1 MNIGVVFAGGTG
13 TRMHS
18 KDKPK
23 QFLSIYGKPVII
35 HTLEHFENCSDID
48 SVVISCIKEW
58 IPYLQGL
65 IFQYRIQKVK
75 RIVPGGETGQLSI
88 YNALVAAEDIVKE
101 SGDTKRSIA
110 LIHDGVR
117 PLISPELLT
126 QNIECVKKFG
136 SAITTGVV
144 KETIVVVS
152 RQEEIDSI
160 PNRSD
165 CRVAKAPESFWL
177 DEILSAERQAIAEGN
192 TSAYDSCCLM
202 SQYGY
207 KLHMIEGPIENI
219 KITTP
224 DDIYVMRAHLEKK
237 ENAQLYGF

>member
-1 MNIGVVFAGGTG
+1 MNIGVVFAGGIG

-18 KDKPK
+18 MDKPK
-23 QFLSIYGKPVII
+23 QFLAIYGKPVII
-35 HTLEHFENCSDID
+35 HTLEHFENCPDMDAVS
-48 SVVISCIKEW
+48 ISCLEEW
-58 IPYLQGL
+58 IPNLEEL
-65 IFQYRIQKVK
+65 VFQFRIKKVK
-75 RIVPGGETGQLSI
+75 KIVPGGETGQMSI
-88 YNALVAAEDIVKE
+88 FNALVAAEDIVKE
-101 SGDTKRSIA
+101 SGDTERSIA

-117 PLISPELLT
+117 PLISPQLLT
-126 QNIECVKKFG
+126 QNIECVKKYG

-144 KETIVVVS
+144 KETIVVVDNG
-152 RQEEIDSI
+152 EGIESI
-160 PNRSD
+160 PNRSN

-177 DEILSAERQAIAEGN
+177 DEILKVQRKAIAEGN
-192 TSAYDSCCLM
+192 RSAYDSCCLM

-224 DDIYVMRAHLEKK
+224 DDIYTMRGHLEKI